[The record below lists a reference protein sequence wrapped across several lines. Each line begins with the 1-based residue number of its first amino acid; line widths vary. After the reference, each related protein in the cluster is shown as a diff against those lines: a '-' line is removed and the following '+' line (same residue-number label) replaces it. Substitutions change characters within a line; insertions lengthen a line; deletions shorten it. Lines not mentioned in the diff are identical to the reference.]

1 MSSTMMKRR
10 PKHMIKRTRE
20 RMTDFTLAGLVILAC
35 LGGAAV
41 TLAGKF

>member
-1 MSSTMMKRR
+1 MMKRR
-10 PKHMIKRTRE
+10 PKYMIKRTRE

-41 TLAGKF
+41 TLAGKL